1 MATAS
6 VSLPDGTDE
15 EVDMTLE
22 RKVLELS
29 SLSVSQVPA
38 NVTAVS
44 VAIAP
49 FCSGVQFNGTYV
61 EADPVTCTFDLVAST
76 ATTGLWQ
83 LSPHQLVFPSIGT
96 PTITVTFTRGENDA
110 TTYTYTAESALTA
123 NNKYDIAGT
132 YTEPL
137 GVTLSGTV
145 TTQPWAD
152 PTAVNFDFDEQNNSN
167 NTTDPQSGSGTDD
180 PSSQGGGDSSEAP
193 VAGQTYKGCYVV
205 SVDESKH
212 TAVLLSPD
220 ENKGYSYNSSETSV
234 WLTYLNTQLSS
245 WPSVNGVTGTW
256 RIPTITELNTIAQL
270 SGAVSKTG
278 VYFCLENSS
287 QLCTVRIGV
296 GANGNSVGTPQ
307 YTFGLSI
314 ILRPVIDISY

>member
-1 MATAS
+1 
-6 VSLPDGTDE
+6 
-15 EVDMTLE
+15 MTLE
-22 RKVLELS
+22 RKVLQLS

-38 NVTAVS
+38 DVTAVS

-49 FCSGVQFNGTYV
+49 FYSGVQFNGTYV
-61 EADPVTCTFDLVAST
+61 GTDPVTCSFNLVAST

-83 LSPHQLVFPSIGT
+83 LSPQQFVFPSIGT
-96 PTITVTFTRGENDA
+96 PAITVTFTRGDNDA
-110 TTYTYTAESALTA
+110 SSYTYTAESALTA

-145 TTQPWAD
+145 TTQSWAD
-152 PTAVNFDFDEQNNSN
+152 PSAVNFDFDEQNNSN
-167 NTTDPQSGSGTDD
+167 NTSTTDPQSGSGTDD

-220 ENKGYSYNSSETSV
+220 ENKDYYVESSSPSV

-256 RIPTITELNTIAQL
+256 RIPTLTELSSSAQI
-270 SGAVSKTG
+270 SGAVEAGS
-278 VYFCLENSS
+278 YFGLENAS
-287 QLCTVRIGV
+287 QLCTVKISYKNGVSIGNP
-296 GANGNSVGTPQ
+296 G
-307 YTFGLSI
+307 YTFGKAY